1 MQSTTLQVMVSWA
14 WMKMESHPGT
24 SSATST
30 SWGLRYLQCFTS
42 FKQQN
47 MVCLSVCLSVI
58 IFLCWSFSDCNQL
71 QDIHRQL
78 EYSNRNLAQNVC
90 AANVDDNTVQFLSF
104 HEPFFLKHL
113 IPAMSSRVCYD
124 RAPKHRLALT
134 FILSALWHGVYP
146 GYYFTFIT
154 AIPITMAAR
163 AVSTQFKLIL
173 QCTTARKMGQYTNGT
188 VNYYYFFFFLNMIQH
203 SFCDTFQRKVNYSC
217 HVT

>member
-1 MQSTTLQVMVSWA
+1 M
-14 WMKMESHPGT
+14 
-24 SSATST
+24 
-30 SWGLRYLQCFTS
+30 
-42 FKQQN
+42 
-47 MVCLSVCLSVI
+47 I
-58 IFLCWSFSDCNQL
+58 IFLCLSFSDCNQL

-104 HEPFFLKHL
+104 HKHFLKHL
-113 IPAMSSRVCYD
+113 IPLMSSRVCYD

-163 AVSTQFKLIL
+163 AVSTQFRLINN
-173 QCTTARKMGQYTNGT
+173 CKENGT
-188 VNYYYFFFFLNMIQH
+188 VYKWYSQYFLFFIL
-203 SFCDTFQRKVNYSC
+203 
-217 HVT
+217 